1 MYLSHHELNS
11 EVIFHCS
18 VHNVNTVKRRAL
30 LTGHRR
36 ETDKWPF
43 DIDLLTIL
51 STWTLIANR

>member
-30 LTGHRR
+30 LTGHSR

-43 DIDLLTIL
+43 DNGLFIL
-51 STWTLIANR
+51 IY

>member
-30 LTGHRR
+30 LIGHRR

-43 DIDLLTIL
+43 DNGLLIL
-51 STWTLIANR
+51 IY

>member
-43 DIDLLTIL
+43 DNGLFIMIY
-51 STWTLIANR
+51 